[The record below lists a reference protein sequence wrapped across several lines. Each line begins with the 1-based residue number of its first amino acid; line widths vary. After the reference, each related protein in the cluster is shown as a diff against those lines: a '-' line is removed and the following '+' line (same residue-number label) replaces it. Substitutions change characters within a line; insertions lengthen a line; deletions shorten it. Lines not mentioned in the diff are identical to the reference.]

1 MDKKN
6 LAKQK
11 INNITIFN
19 LIKSLGIKT
28 STTGM
33 KYILSVILI
42 GYSSYD
48 DIMNFEKIY
57 RKIAKK
63 YNVSPS
69 TVRNAIQNSLNH
81 RNYKL
86 AEKNFESIFGY
97 EYNEYTF
104 INKEFF
110 EEILRVISIES

>member
-6 LAKQK
+6 LTTQK
-11 INNITIFN
+11 INNIKVFN
-19 LIKSLGIKT
+19 LIKRLGIKT
-28 STTGM
+28 STVGM

-42 GYSSYD
+42 GYNSYS

-57 RKIAKK
+57 KKIGKK

-69 TVRNAIQNSLNH
+69 TIRNAIQHSLDH

-104 INKEFF
+104 VNKEFF
-110 EEILRVISIES
+110 EEVFRVISIES